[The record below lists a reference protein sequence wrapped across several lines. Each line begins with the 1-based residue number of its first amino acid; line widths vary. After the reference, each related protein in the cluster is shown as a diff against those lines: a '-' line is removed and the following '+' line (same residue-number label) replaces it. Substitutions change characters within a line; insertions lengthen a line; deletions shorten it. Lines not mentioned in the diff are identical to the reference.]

1 MTSGDWN
8 ISHQSTLLL
17 ARQAIGMEV
26 LRAECCNA
34 IVTTARR
41 KSGTV
46 TSWGVRC
53 AWPLFC
59 GPNTMK
65 GSLVQRYAAE

>member
-41 KSGTV
+41 KSGAV
-46 TSWGVRC
+46 NALGGQMC
-53 AWPLFC
+53 LAPFLWP
-59 GPNTMK
+59 
-65 GSLVQRYAAE
+65 